1 LPQTGHSLGPPDIS
15 LGRLKMLMR
24 RDPSALDAAL
34 IEISQRLLP
43 NVENPQGT
51 LYVLAGE

>member
-1 LPQTGHSLGPPDIS
+1 
-15 LGRLKMLMR
+15 MLMR

-34 IEISQRLLP
+34 MEISQRLLP

-51 LYVLAGE
+51 LHVLAGE